1 MEDRLKRIQRIQE
14 QLSLEVNAFMQS
26 LFASSLDAA
35 TILSFAQRI
44 GVDFS
49 SGQSRVLDRQSDVD
63 PYRILGLDRSCTEDA
78 VKQRYRELLKRIHP
92 DTSGVKGT
100 EYLTQLVTEAYRQIA
115 RERRWH

>member
-1 MEDRLKRIQRIQE
+1 MEERLKRIQRIQE
-14 QLSLEVNAFMQS
+14 QLALEVNAFMES
-26 LFASSLDAA
+26 LFANSLDAA

-49 SGQSRVLDRQSDVD
+49 SGSASVLDRQALLD
-63 PYRILGLDRSCTEDA
+63 PYKILGLEKSCTEEA

-115 RERRWH
+115 MERRWH